1 MSKKYLVFFC
11 NSVFENT
18 SHLSLLFQLKF
29 DFSIYNHTLVECIFH
44 QSNNHHGGG
53 DVGFVG
59 PEGPVVPAP
68 MSSSA
73 VGSA

>member
-11 NSVFENT
+11 NNVFEYT
-18 SHLSLLFQLKF
+18 SHLSLLFQLKS

-44 QSNNHHGGG
+44 QSNNHHGGVG
-53 DVGFVG
+53 VGFAG
-59 PEGPVVPAP
+59 PVVVPAP

>member
-11 NSVFENT
+11 NNVFEYT
-18 SHLSLLFQLKF
+18 SHLSLAFQLKS
-29 DFSIYNHTLVECIFH
+29 DFSTYNHTLVECVFL
-44 QSNNHHGGG
+44 QANNHHGGVG
-53 DVGFVG
+53 VGFAG
-59 PEGPVVPAP
+59 TVVPAP